1 MVLLFQKVLNGL
13 NIICFVLSL
22 IKEIGGN
29 TQSILNGLFLYLD
42 HVRNVLK
49 IADFLVVLNI

>member
-1 MVLLFQKVLNGL
+1 MVLLFQKVLSGL

-22 IKEIGGN
+22 IKQIGGN
-29 TQSILNGLFLYLD
+29 THSILNGLFLYLD
-42 HVRNVLK
+42 QVRNFLK